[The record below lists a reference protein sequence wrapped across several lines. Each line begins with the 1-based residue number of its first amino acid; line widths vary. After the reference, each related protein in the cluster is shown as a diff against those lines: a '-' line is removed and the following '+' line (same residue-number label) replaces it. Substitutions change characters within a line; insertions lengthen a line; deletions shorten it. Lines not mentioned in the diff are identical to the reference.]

1 MRRLLRSDFVY
12 SLTSKGYTILVG
24 VLASAFLT
32 RYLGLAQRGEYAFV
46 VQISSVLV
54 LASDLGVSQTYSYFY
69 RQYNGSILRRFL
81 AMFLR
86 QFILYLLV
94 AGVVGLLVDDP
105 AYAYACM
112 LVPFGVLRLRMDSAV
127 AVERLRLFMKLHRV
141 SITGTAIGYAFLFFA
156 RQYIGVSLLYPVLIT
171 VALNAAS
178 IFVYI
183 RSLRVGR
190 VSAGGTRGLTTEVVR
205 YSWLPMLS
213 VLLVSLN
220 YSVDILL
227 LRYLGSPVELSLYA
241 VAAGIAGYVMFIPD
255 AFKDV
260 LASRVARS
268 DDTGAVNLAM
278 RLSVA
283 SVSVVILSFALVGRP
298 LLAVLYGKGF
308 EAAWGVALALL
319 VGGLFMIFYKMIGVL
334 LLAEGQRGFYFAV
347 LASSVSINITL
358 NLVAIP
364 AWGMYGAAV
373 SSLVSYSMCGGAFLI
388 WYLKTRSIAL
398 SEAVVLSLS
407 ELTAF
412 VRRINR

>member
-12 SLTSKGYTILVG
+12 SLASKGYTILVG
-24 VLASAFLT
+24 VIASAFLT
-32 RYLGLAQRGEYAFV
+32 RYLGLTQRGEYAFV
-46 VQISSVLV
+46 VQVSSVLV

-81 AMFLR
+81 DMFLR
-86 QFILYLLV
+86 QFVLYLLV

-127 AVERLRLFMKLHRV
+127 AVEQLRLFMKLHRV
-141 SITGTAIGYAFLFFA
+141 TITGTAIGYAFLFGA
-156 RQYIGVSLLYPVLIT
+156 RQYVGVSLLYPVLIT
-171 VALNAAS
+171 VALNAACT
-178 IFVYI
+178 FVYI
-183 RSLRVGR
+183 RSLRAGRFSVG
-190 VSAGGTRGLTTEVVR
+190 VTRGLTTEVVR

-220 YSVDILL
+220 YSVDVLL

-241 VAAGIAGYVMFIPD
+241 VAAGITAYVMFIPD

-260 LASRVARS
+260 LTSRVARS

-283 SVSVVILSFALVGRP
+283 SVSLVILCFALLGRP
-298 LLAVLYGKGF
+298 LLATLYGREF
-308 EAAWGVALALL
+308 AAAWGVALILL
-319 VGGLFMIFYKMIGVL
+319 IGGFFMIFYKMIGVL

-347 LASSVSINITL
+347 LASSVTVNIAA

-364 AWGMYGAAV
+364 AWGMYGAAL
-373 SSLVSYSMCGGAFLI
+373 SSLVSYSMCGGAFLV
-388 WYLKTRSIAL
+388 WYLKTRNIAL
-398 SEAVVLSLS
+398 SEAVVLELG

-412 VRRINR
+412 VRRANR